1 MTTRILIAT
10 ALTTV
15 LATGTAA
22 AYQTAPPAKPPAT
35 QTPPVKPPVT
45 QTPPPAQT
53 PPPLLPTAPK
63 PPAPVLPFPADA
75 KVAFVSLQMVVSE
88 SKLGKLGQSQMA
100 DFAKKISDDL
110 GVLQKSAADLQKEID
125 SGILSAAVIQ
135 SKRSQ
140 LEQLS
145 RDLTHK
151 QEDAQAK
158 LDEYNGQ
165 LLNGFSD
172 KVIPI
177 VEELRAER
185 GLWVILGVQDN
196 QGGLAVLA
204 VNPALDLSPEVIKR
218 LDIKYPGTAGK

>member
-1 MTTRILIAT
+1 MTTRILLAT

-15 LATGTAA
+15 LATGTTD
-22 AYQTAPPAKPPAT
+22 AYQTV
-35 QTPPVKPPVT
+35 PPVKPPAT

-63 PPAPVLPFPADA
+63 PAAPVLPFPPDA
-75 KVAFVSLQMVVSE
+75 KIAFVSLQMVVSE
-88 SKLGKLGQSQMA
+88 SKLGKLGQAQMA
-100 DFAKKISDDL
+100 DFAKKISDEL
-110 GVLQKSAADLQKEID
+110 AVVQKAAADLQKEIQSGVLSTSATD
-125 SGILSAAVIQ
+125 S
-135 SKRSQ
+135 KKSQ
-140 LEQLS
+140 LDQLN

-158 LDEYNGQ
+158 LDEFNKQ
-165 LLNGFSD
+165 LLEGFSD

-177 VEELRAER
+177 VEALREEK

-196 QGGLAVLA
+196 NGGLAVLA

-218 LDIKYPGTAGK
+218 LDIKYPGAPGK